1 MPRLT
6 EVLQVSLQYLH
17 LHMRHNNPIDR
28 GEPGLLPEE
37 VEDSPDIDLPEPSR
51 EASWDPDQLLNPE
64 NPLEGAADEEVAD
77 ADLENGLSEKARN
90 PVFLYLR
97 ELGSIPLLTREQEIT
112 LAQKIEEGEAQ
123 IATEA
128 LSSLLALRCAIDLGK
143 KVATGLV
150 NVRDVARDPDETSAS
165 ILVDEKT
172 LTTHFRMQMRKL
184 QYLAGGYENT
194 VRQLEKRISPGHR
207 ERLDK
212 KLIRQREKIALAVKG
227 LRLNRGQIEI
237 IIESHKRTYERL
249 KELEQKTGG
258 KAKRAAIQA
267 IEREM
272 GMAAQEIAR
281 RVQSIIDQ
289 RAQVALAKKNFIEAN
304 LRLVVAIAKKYGGR
318 GLQLLDLIQE
328 GNLGLMRAVDK
339 FNHRLGFRFS
349 TYASWWIRQA
359 ITRSLSDHS
368 RTIRIPVHMVD
379 LATKF
384 TRTAVYLNRKHN
396 RRPTLEE
403 IAAEMGMPV
412 EKVEPIPNLVKEPL
426 SLETPIG
433 DGDEACLGDLVKD
446 ERSTDPEK
454 AVLDLNLQEET
465 RRILATLSPRE
476 EKIIRMRFGIREKSD
491 YTLEETGK
499 IFCVTRERIRQ
510 IEAAALRKL
519 RHPQRIITL

>member
-1 MPRLT
+1 
-6 EVLQVSLQYLH
+6 
-17 LHMRHNNPIDR
+17 MRHNNPMDR
-28 GEPGLLPEE
+28 GEPGLLPQEA
-37 VEDSPDIDLPEPSR
+37 EDSPDIDLQEQSR
-51 EASWDPDQLLNPE
+51 EARWEPDQLLNPE
-64 NPLEGAADEEVAD
+64 NHMAEVADEEVAD
-77 ADLENGLSEKARN
+77 ADFENDSLEKARN

-97 ELGSIPLLTREQEIT
+97 ELGSIPLLSREQEIT

-128 LSSLLALRCAIDLGK
+128 LSSLLALRCALDLGK
-143 KVATGLV
+143 RVDTGLV
-150 NVRDVARDPDETSAS
+150 NVRDVVRDPEETSANL
-165 ILVDEKT
+165 LVDEKNLKT
-172 LTTHFRMQMRKL
+172 RFRTQMRKL
-184 QYLAGGYENT
+184 QHLAGSYET
-194 VRQLEKRISPGHR
+194 TARQLEKRLSERHR

-212 KLIRQREKIALAVKG
+212 KLIRQREKIAPVVKS

-249 KELEQKTGG
+249 RELEQKMGG
-258 KAKRAAIQA
+258 KAKRVAIQT
-267 IEREM
+267 IEKEM

-281 RVQSIIDQ
+281 RVRSIIDK

-304 LRLVVAIAKKYGGR
+304 LRLVVAIAKKYCSR

-379 LATKF
+379 LANKF
-384 TRTAVYLNRKHN
+384 TRTALYLNRKHN
-396 RRPTLEE
+396 RRPTVEE

-412 EKVEPIPNLVKEPL
+412 EKVQPIPNLVKEPL
-426 SLETPIG
+426 SLETPIS
-433 DGDEACLGDLVKD
+433 DGEETCLGDLVKD

-476 EKIIRMRFGIREKSD
+476 EKIIRMRFGIREKSE

-499 IFCVTRERIRQ
+499 IFSVTRERIRQ

-519 RHPQRIITL
+519 RHPQRMITL